1 MIKFKLG
8 LRQQPKTRN
17 RIGLDIGT
25 SAIKVVEAS
34 GPVDKPVLTALALA
48 NITPSSK
55 SNLTDLIKATVA
67 EARVSTKEAN
77 ISVSGPSLI
86 VRFISMP
93 KMKAEDLKNA
103 IRFEAEKFIPFDI
116 SECVIDFQIL
126 TKSDNENR
134 QSILLVAARRE
145 QIQDRARAVEQAGLS
160 VGVIDVDGFAI
171 ANAFMRNFP
180 SFDPSTNAQGQSRA
194 VRQAHGASNGAEQGR
209 GASEARRGIDA
220 NKTAALLN
228 IGASYT
234 NLSILKGGVIHFSRD
249 VAIGSNDFDET
260 IAKIFN
266 ISPGAAQT
274 LKVSPKERAARLAES
289 AKQIAAGLLDDVKL
303 SFSYHENQS
312 GQSID
317 EVYLSGGG
325 AELAGLDDV
334 FSESFGAKPVRWD
347 PLAFLEKS
355 GKGIDPD
362 LLSSSKGFFAVAA
375 GLALR

>member
-8 LRQQPKTRN
+8 FKQRTKARN

-25 SAIKVVEAS
+25 SAIKIVEVS
-34 GPVDKPVLTALALA
+34 GPADKPALAALALKS
-48 NITPSSK
+48 ITPASK
-55 SNLTDLIKATVA
+55 SNLTDMIKAAVA

-93 KMKAEDLKNA
+93 KMKTDDLKNA

-116 SECVIDFQIL
+116 SECVVDFQVL
-126 TKSDNENR
+126 TKSENENR
-134 QSILLVAARRE
+134 LSILLVAARRE
-145 QIQDRARAVEQAGLS
+145 QIQDRAQAVEQAGLT

-171 ANAFMRNFP
+171 ANSFSRNFP
-180 SFDPSTNAQGQSRA
+180 SY
-194 VRQAHGASNGAEQGR
+194 
-209 GASEARRGIDA
+209 DA

-234 NLSILKGGVIHFSRD
+234 NLSIVKGGVIYFSRD

-260 IAKIFN
+260 IARIFN
-266 ISPGAAQT
+266 ISPDAAQG
-274 LKVSPKERAARLAES
+274 LKVSPKENAGRLAES
-289 AKQIAAGLLDDVKL
+289 AKQVATSLLDDVKL

-325 AELAGLDDV
+325 AGLAGLDDV
-334 FSESFGAKPVRWD
+334 FSEALGAKPVRWD
-347 PLAFLEKS
+347 PLSFMEKS
-355 GKGIDPD
+355 GKGIDTA
-362 LLSSSKGFFAVAA
+362 LLSSSKGSFAVAA